1 MFQGVDN
8 FKAKVNIEVQW
19 ASEPVIAAIEK
30 NGGTITTA
38 YYDIHCLHVIK
49 DVDRFFTTGKFLE
62 PIKFKKIFDNVI
74 FKTCLPFRSA
84 NTT

>member
-1 MFQGVDN
+1 MSV

-38 YYDIHCLHVIK
+38 FYDLNSLQCMINVEQ
-49 DVDRFFTTGKFLE
+49 FFKRGTLLK
-62 PIKFKKIFDNVI
+62 
-74 FKTCLPFRSA
+74 
-84 NTT
+84 